1 MRWKSKV
8 TSKDKSE
15 TKLDEYDLSILEITI
30 QFNIDRIES
39 KNYTLHDVEKQSLK
53 TLKELKTKIQLMR
66 HDNE

>member
-1 MRWKSKV
+1 M
-8 TSKDKSE
+8 KDNSE

-39 KNYTLHDVEKQSLK
+39 KNDTLYDVEKQSLK

>member
-1 MRWKSKV
+1 M
-8 TSKDKSE
+8 KDNSE

-39 KNYTLHDVEKQSLK
+39 KNDILHDVEKQSLK
-53 TLKELKTKIQLMR
+53 TLKALKTKIQLMK